1 MCEREREKI
10 YLKIFLYKWLVSL
23 FLYMTFNKWK
33 IFQMMLY
40 EQFQHIKKIKAFF
53 SKKKEKIRTDSLLKQ
68 FAQLQIEWA
77 TETLSKP
84 WKFSPQL
91 GQ

>member
-1 MCEREREKI
+1 MHVCCVCVCVKEREKI

-33 IFQMMLY
+33 IFQMTLY

-68 FAQLQIEWA
+68 FAQLQIE
-77 TETLSKP
+77 
-84 WKFSPQL
+84 
-91 GQ
+91 